1 MPPKESK
8 ETENELANEKIQIN
22 LTFSRF
28 SASSL
33 NDEVTIEGGRVTNA
47 LDVFNSLE
55 IDNTLVGLQVILMQ
69 VFDLLL
75 GRHLELDILI
85 LRRVCYGITLN

>member
-28 SASSL
+28 SARSL

-47 LDVFNSLE
+47 LDV
-55 IDNTLVGLQVILMQ
+55 
-69 VFDLLL
+69 
-75 GRHLELDILI
+75 
-85 LRRVCYGITLN
+85 